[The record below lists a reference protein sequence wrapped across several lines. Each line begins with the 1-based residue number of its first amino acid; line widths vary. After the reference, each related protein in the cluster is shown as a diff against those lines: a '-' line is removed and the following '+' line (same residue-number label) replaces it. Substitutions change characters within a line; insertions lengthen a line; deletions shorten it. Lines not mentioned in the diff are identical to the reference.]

1 MLNKIKEYYQEAGI
15 SPLLLKKK
23 IAKLEKH
30 PDIAEEFALW
40 IDTQTFKKTDCVIVN
55 DYSAKRL
62 SQMSTF
68 LCGEGAFMLLIELR
82 ENPEQAN
89 KRISEG
95 FFLK

>member
-1 MLNKIKEYYQEAGI
+1 MLNKIRKYYQDAGVN
-15 SPLLLKKK
+15 PLLLKKK
-23 IAKLEKH
+23 LAKLEKH

-40 IDTQTFKKTDCVIVN
+40 IDTQIFKETGCVIVN
-55 DYSAKRL
+55 DYSAKKL
-62 SQMSTF
+62 SQLSAF

-82 ENPEQAN
+82 ETPEQAK